1 MLYNVLLD
9 VLVVFLAQFFV
20 SHNGP
25 VTKPLLTES
34 ALTTHD
40 SILSLQV
47 TANDQADDV
56 LRLHCKFASRRDWDD
71 KTGRKRAVGSVISRD
86 LALSRPDVEQRIEKK
101 FRLQCYRNLR
111 TRSFL
116 VNLIFI
122 LMLTPLN
129 ALDID
134 TILIHFP

>member
-9 VLVVFLAQFFV
+9 VLVVFLAQFFM

-25 VTKPLLTES
+25 VTKFLHTES

-47 TANDQADDV
+47 TANNQADV

-122 LMLTPLN
+122 
-129 ALDID
+129 
-134 TILIHFP
+134 